1 MIQLKAKV
9 LAFYN
14 NKGGVAK
21 TTTATN
27 VAGVLSLKRKR
38 VLLIDGDPQG
48 HTSFTFGVDADALQ
62 TTLGAFLSSNWTTKQ
77 ADPYFIAINDY
88 LKVIASNQTLSDF
101 IIEASSENPRVRNKH
116 LKTFIQPALNQYD
129 YIIFDMA
136 PAVDIILENI
146 VEIVDDLIV
155 VATPETY
162 AVKNAETTLRIT
174 DNKNV
179 KVRYIVPTRV
189 QIQTNTHK
197 FMLENLKE
205 VAESHHI
212 KMTKTFIPNLIAFS
226 EAVSIYQLPLALV
239 SDKRYSAAKK
249 YYKNLVKEL
258 GY

>member
-1 MIQLKAKV
+1 VTAKV
-9 LAFYN
+9 IAFYN

-27 VAGVLSLKRKR
+27 VAGVLSLQRKK

-48 HTSFTFGVDADALQ
+48 HTSLTFGVDADQLQ
-62 TTLGAFLSSNWTTKQ
+62 ATLGAFLRSGWTAEQ
-77 ADPYFIAINDY
+77 AAQYFITVNDY
-88 LKVIASNQTLSDF
+88 LKVVPSNQSLADF
-101 IIEASSENPRVRNKH
+101 IIEASSENPRTRNKH
-116 LKTFIQPALNQYD
+116 LKAFIKPVMDQYD

-146 VEIVDDLIV
+146 VEVVDDLVV

-162 AVKNAETTLRIT
+162 AVKNTETTLKIT
-174 DNKNV
+174 DERKV
-179 KVRYIVPTRV
+179 KVRHIVPTRV
-189 QIQTNTHK
+189 QIQTNTHR

-205 VAESHHI
+205 VADSHHI
-212 KMTKTFIPNLIAFS
+212 GMTKTYIPNLIAFT

-239 SDKRYSAAKK
+239 EDKRYSSAQK
-249 YYKNLVKEL
+249 YYRDLVKEL